1 MAWFA
6 RSFPTPSAALVSF
19 RFSSLRH
26 PPLFLPY
33 HCSITAYS
41 TATMSKFNL
50 KWGILATGGIA
61 ESFARDLFPNPESRG
76 VKDIEH
82 TVVAAAS
89 SSSADRAKAFL
100 KEVRAPDSAK
110 AYGSYKELVADPNVD
125 CIYVATPH
133 SHHYQNVMLC
143 LEAGKNVLCEKAF
156 TTNAKQLEALIK
168 KAKEK
173 NLFLMEAVSS
183 RIPVGS
189 LRPSLTCIAGLDALL
204 PPLDLRSR
212 HHQGWQD
219 RPGQQN
225 ICRSV
230 LLHAARDHL

>member
-1 MAWFA
+1 
-6 RSFPTPSAALVSF
+6 
-19 RFSSLRH
+19 
-26 PPLFLPY
+26 
-33 HCSITAYS
+33 
-41 TATMSKFNL
+41 MSKFEL

-61 ESFARDLFPNPESRG
+61 ETFTRDLWPNPEIRG

-89 SSSADRAKAFL
+89 SSSADRAKSFL

-125 CIYVATPH
+125 IIYVATPH

-156 TTNAKQLEALIK
+156 TTNAAQTEALIK

-173 NLFLMEAVSS
+173 NLFLMEAVSNKH
-183 RIPVGS
+183 P
-189 LRPSLTCIAGLDALL
+189 LRY
-204 PPLDLRSR
+204 
-212 HHQGWQD
+212 H
-219 RPGQQN
+219 
-225 ICRSV
+225 
-230 LLHAARDHL
+230 